1 MGDKSRRTI
10 ITSIIVFFVFVAL
23 TTLGVAINEEWRGV
37 VYLSRALIGAA
48 IIFAV
53 GYFFMLIMKMRNQPE
68 NYGGLLS
75 QLGIA
80 PQNNTFSPDDLKR
93 IRSLYILPA
102 MLTFVIWLVAFPYWM
117 VYGFAMFAIIGVVA
131 VCIIAYWKEI
141 PSGFWEKYYGFLW
154 RALLVMTVIFFIYAP
169 FARMWENL
177 FIFAQG
183 KATVWAEG
191 LDKPA
196 QKPTVAVDDEARKL
210 LEKKAQEADEQN
222 RKNQEAKQGAKAEAE
237 EESDDESEDTSSK
250 QSTPQGPASSP
261 VASVNERKENSGMD
275 KPETDNND
283 AERERLLDAAEKA
296 LDADV
301 DLSGPGAQSNVAKPI
316 LPFSSPKRPDAP
328 KRPAPKREYSPKLP
342 SWMTNISSP
351 KQVRIK

>member
-23 TTLGVAINEEWRGV
+23 ATLGVAINEEWRGV

-53 GYFFMLIMKMRNQPE
+53 GYFFMLTTKMRNQPE
-68 NYGGLLS
+68 NYAGLLARF
-75 QLGIA
+75 GIA
-80 PQNNTFSPDDLKR
+80 PQNNAFSPDDLKR

-102 MLTFVIWLVAFPYWM
+102 MLTFTIWLVAFPYWM

-154 RALLVMTVIFFIYAP
+154 RALLVMTAIFFIYAP

-177 FIFAQG
+177 FTFAQG

-191 LDKPA
+191 LNKPA
-196 QKPTVAVDDEARKL
+196 QKQTSTLGDEAQKL
-210 LEKKAQEADEQN
+210 LAKKAQEANEQN

-237 EESDDESEDTSSK
+237 DETDNKSEDTSSK
-250 QSTPQGPASSP
+250 QSAPQGPASSP
-261 VASVNERKENSGMD
+261 AATNESKENR
-275 KPETDNND
+275 KPETDDSD

-301 DLSGPGAQSNVAKPI
+301 DLSRSGATNGAAKPV
-316 LPFSSPKRPDAP
+316 SPPKQAP
-328 KRPAPKREYSPKLP
+328 ALKRPAASKREWSPKMP
-342 SWMTNISSP
+342 NWITRVMSP
-351 KQVRIK
+351 KAVKF